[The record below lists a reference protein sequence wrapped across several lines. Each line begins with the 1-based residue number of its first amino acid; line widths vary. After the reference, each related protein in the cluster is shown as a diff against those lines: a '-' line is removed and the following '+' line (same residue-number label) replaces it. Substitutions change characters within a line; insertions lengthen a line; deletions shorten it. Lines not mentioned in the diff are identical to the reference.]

1 MRRRLLALLGLGFIL
16 AAMFILAGRLE
27 DNAKKDRLTYALA
40 RFPATLDPT
49 AVTDESGAAV
59 LLNLYEGLVRFEPGG
74 TGIEP
79 ALARDWNVSPDARTW
94 TFFLQEDTTFADGT
108 LLDAAAVKDA
118 VERQLNPETAGPY
131 ASFIYEPVTR
141 VETKGR
147 HMVIFHLKHPYA
159 PFLGNLAMLPAAVVR
174 PSPDQGLPIGTGPFV
189 PAAIESARITI
200 KANAAYREGPP
211 QMKEV
216 LFVAIPDADERWRAL
231 AQGRVDVAEDTGAA
245 LPAGG
250 PDSLVIAQVAGLD
263 LSYLAFYTN
272 KKPFD
277 NPNVRR
283 AASLAINQQAI
294 VDHLFPD
301 RAVPAAGPLPPG
313 TLGHHPTLDRDAY
326 NLDEARR
333 LLDKE
338 GYNGEEIT
346 LITYQDRRPYNPA
359 GGEKLARLL
368 AEQLAQAGFKVRVEA
383 YPWEICKLAIHRQE
397 GHAFVFG
404 WVGDNGDPDNF
415 LYTLLASAQ
424 IQAGNNASRYSNPHV
439 DMLLGRAQQVTDAA
453 LRERLY
459 RQAQELIAADAP
471 WVFLNHRLETAAHHP
486 TVKNL
491 VVQPTG
497 GAYLA
502 RVRKDDP

>member
-1 MRRRLLALLGLGFIL
+1 MRRRLLALMGLGFIL
-16 AAMFILAGRLE
+16 AAMFILAGQLE
-27 DNAKKDRLTYALA
+27 DSGKKNRLTYALA

-94 TFFLQEDTTFADGT
+94 TFYLQEDVTFTDGT
-108 LLDAAAVKDA
+108 PLDATAVKDA
-118 VERQLNPETAGPY
+118 VQRQLNPETAGPY
-131 ASFIYEPVTR
+131 ASFIYGPVTR
-141 VETKGR
+141 VETQGR
-147 HMVIFHLKHPYA
+147 HTVIFHLKHPYA
-159 PFLGNLAMLPAAVVR
+159 PFARNLAMLPAAVVR

-189 PAAIESARITI
+189 PSAIESARITL
-200 KANAAYREGPP
+200 KANPYHRDGPP
-211 QMKEV
+211 YLKEV
-216 LFVAIPDADERWRAL
+216 LFVVIPDPDERLRAL
-231 AQGRVDVAEDTGAA
+231 AQGRVEVAEDTRAA
-245 LPAGG
+245 MPAAEQDGFR
-250 PDSLVIAQVAGLD
+250 IAQTPGLD

-277 NPNVRR
+277 NPALRR

-294 VDHLFPD
+294 VDYLFPD
-301 RAVPAAGPLPPG
+301 RAVPASGPLPPG
-313 TLGHHPTLDRDAY
+313 TLGHHPTLGADAY
-326 NLDEARR
+326 NLEEARR
-333 LLDKE
+333 LLDKA

-359 GGEKLARLL
+359 GGEKLAHLL
-368 AEQLAQAGFKVRVEA
+368 VEQLAQAGFRMRVEA
-383 YPWEICKLAIHRQE
+383 YPWEICKHAIHRQE

-424 IQAGNNASRYSNPHV
+424 IEAGTNAARYSNPHV
-439 DMLLGRAQQVTDAA
+439 DMLLGRAQQVADET

-459 RQAQELIAADAP
+459 RQAQELIVADAP

-486 TVKNL
+486 SVKNL
-491 VVQPTG
+491 MVQPTG

-502 RVRKDDP
+502 RVYKDNQ